1 MKYFSESKNLKQLK
15 TVFKDTQKV
24 YEGKEKTALITY
36 VQKQHNVFESDK
48 KLGDGGVKHFIIS
61 AIAPDS
67 YEQLTPAQKK
77 TLEQESINWS
87 KNTFEK
93 FGFIGALEYNQ
104 DKSDVKYP
112 AFENTKKGFHIHMA
126 VSDKYIIRG
135 SGDLLSLRESLAN
148 HLSNTID
155 GDMRT
160 VLGVK
165 SKEEMETFR
174 RESISK
180 KQKQNALENLK
191 NNPDFLENNQ
201 AIQELNNDLSKVFN
215 VLGVKHELKNDL
227 ISMNKHERYN
237 ILNKK
242 TELKN
247 EMGSIKR
254 DIKGRQNEM
263 KFIDQFIKG
272 EKEKITAVEELF
284 QSEYKELQSFYKKQ
298 MMGFSYWAD
307 GEHGWFK
314 KIKNDQL
321 KNKEI
326 TTSEFLAQVA
336 QNKSYW
342 QWTKSDERKRH
353 QFILKQKRA
362 DFKKKLFE
370 IGNII
375 RHYGR
380 DRLFVASIVSM
391 DKNKL
396 DKKLAQY
403 SDIGTKYNNHYEV
416 FLKRIEQ
423 IGKEIGIVKA
433 QKLELSKTKQSK
445 LDKKRTMI
453 QKILAF
459 DATVGGKGF
468 EALEKGVQQK
478 YQIEV
483 SHGKQSKTKSS
494 NTDKKIHIEDTKS
507 PSAFDDLIRGVVRI
521 TSIRENHILKT
532 LKTSSLLKVVRQ
544 SVYSAYPQF
553 KQALQSSKTVED
565 FIAMF
570 DSLKSMAKSKPK
582 VEESYFP
589 SL

>member
-1 MKYFSESKNLKQLK
+1 MKYFSESKNLKTLK
-15 TVFKDTQKV
+15 TVFKDTQKI

-67 YEQLTPAQKK
+67 YEQLSPAQKK
-77 TLEQESINWS
+77 TLENESINWS

-104 DKSDVKYP
+104 DKSDVQYP
-112 AFENTKKGFHIHMA
+112 SFENTKKGFHIHMA
-126 VSDKYIIRG
+126 VSGKYTIRG

-165 SKEEMETFR
+165 NKEEMETAR

-191 NNPDFLENNQ
+191 NNPEFMENNQ
-201 AIQELNNDLSKVFN
+201 AIQELNDDLSKVFN

-227 ISMNKHERYN
+227 ISMNKNERYH
-237 ILNKK
+237 ILNRKSD
-242 TELKN
+242 LKN
-247 EMGSIKR
+247 EMGSIKK

-263 KFIDQFIKG
+263 KFIDKHIKD

-284 QSEYKELQSFYKKQ
+284 QSEYKELQSFYKKK

-307 GEHGWFK
+307 GEHGWFRK
-314 KIKNDQL
+314 MKNDQL

-342 QWTKSDERKRH
+342 QWSKSDERKRH

-370 IGNII
+370 MGDII

-380 DRLFVASIVSM
+380 DRLFVVSIVSM

-423 IGKEIGIVKA
+423 IAKEIEIVRA
-433 QKLELSKTKQSK
+433 QKSQLVQKKLAKTNT
-445 LDKKRTMI
+445 KRAMI
-453 QKILAF
+453 EKILQF
-459 DATVGGKGF
+459 DATISSKGF
-468 EALEKGVQQK
+468 EALSKGVEKK
-478 YQIEV
+478 YSLSITQGDKNPDSIDE
-483 SHGKQSKTKSS
+483 KEKS
-494 NTDKKIHIEDTKS
+494 IHIKNQKS
-507 PSAFDDLIRGVVRI
+507 PSAFSHLLRGIMKI
-521 TSIRENHILKT
+521 TQFNETHILKA
-532 LKTSSLLKVVRQ
+532 LKTNTLLKVVKQ
-544 SVYSAYPQF
+544 SVYAKHPKWEQT
-553 KQALQSSKTVED
+553 LQSTRTIDD
-565 FIAMF
+565 FIVIF
-570 DSLKSMAKSKPK
+570 DNLKSMAKSKPRI
-582 VEESYFP
+582 EENFFP